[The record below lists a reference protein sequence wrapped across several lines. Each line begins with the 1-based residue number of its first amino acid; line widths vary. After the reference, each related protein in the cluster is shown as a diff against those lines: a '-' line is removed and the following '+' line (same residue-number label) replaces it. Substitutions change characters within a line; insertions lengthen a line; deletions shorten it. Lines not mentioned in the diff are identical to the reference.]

1 MKKNKTI
8 WIAIAALI
16 ILAATFVWNRYHYG
30 KKDEIVVGA
39 IFDLTGSLSYMGQW
53 SLEGAKLAEKDINAA
68 GGIKGKKLRLL
79 IDDAETNPQKATTVF
94 QRFIS
99 VEKFPIVIGFNA
111 SGEVMAAAPIANRE
125 HVVLFSS
132 GGASPTITDAGDY
145 VFRNRLSGAVEA
157 SAMAD
162 IAFQQLGFRRGM
174 ILHISTEY
182 GEGYAEAF
190 RIRFSGLGGEIVS
203 KESFTQDQTDLKSQV
218 EKIKQAQNLDFV
230 YVASFAREG
239 ARLLKQA
246 KEIGVSTH
254 WLSSNALEGPE
265 LFTIAGDAANG
276 VLLTVEAYDP
286 HSLESSSFNDEY
298 RAAYGRDS
306 EMFAAHAY
314 DAVRIVAKLIEE
326 AGYNGEAL
334 KNALYETK
342 DYPGASGRTSFDKNG
357 DVIKAV
363 ALKETR
369 DGKFFAIPP
378 EKLTNERK

>member
-1 MKKNKTI
+1 MKSRKTA
-8 WIAIAALI
+8 WIAIVALV
-16 ILAATFVWNRYHYG
+16 ILAATFVWNRQHYREKG
-30 KKDEIVVGA
+30 EIVVGA
-39 IFDLTGSLSYMGQW
+39 VFDLTGSLSYMGQW

-68 GGIKGKKLRLL
+68 GGIKGKKLRLMV
-79 IDDAETNPQKATTVF
+79 DDAETNPQKATTVF
-94 QRFIS
+94 QRLVS
-99 VEKFPIVIGFNA
+99 VERFPIVIGFNA

-162 IAFQQLGFRRGM
+162 IAYQQLGFRRGM
-174 ILHISTEY
+174 ILNISTEY

-203 KESFTQDQTDLKSQV
+203 KQSFTQDQTDLKSQIQ
-218 EKIKQAQNLDFV
+218 KIREQQNLDFV

-239 ARLLKQA
+239 ARLFKQA
-246 KEIGVSTH
+246 KELGVSPR
-254 WLSSNALEGPE
+254 WLASNAIEAPE

-276 VLLTVEAYDP
+276 ILFTVEAYDP
-286 HSLESSSFNDEY
+286 HSVESSSFNDAY

-314 DAVRIVAKLIEE
+314 DAVRIAAKLIEE
-326 AGYNGEAL
+326 AGNNGEAI
-334 KNALYETK
+334 KNALYEVK
-342 DYPGASGRTSFDKNG
+342 DYPGASGKTSFDKNG
-357 DVIKAV
+357 DVVKAV

-369 DGKFFAIPP
+369 DGKFSVIAP
-378 EKLTNERK
+378 EKLTSERK